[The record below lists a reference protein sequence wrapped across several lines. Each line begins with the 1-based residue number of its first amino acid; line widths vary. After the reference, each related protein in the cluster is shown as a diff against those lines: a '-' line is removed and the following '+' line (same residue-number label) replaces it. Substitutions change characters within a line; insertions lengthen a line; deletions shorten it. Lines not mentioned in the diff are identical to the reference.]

1 MPEYMLIAIA
11 PAEASAEAAKME
23 ISPEM
28 IQAVIE
34 KYNAWTAKLEESGKL
49 AGINKLRDEAGRRI
63 SGFGES
69 QVVTDGPYAE
79 TKEVIGGYWIIK
91 AENYDEAVELS
102 RDCPQLEFGGTIEV
116 REIED
121 LSALGS

>member
-1 MPEYMLIAIA
+1 MPQYMLIALA
-11 PAEASAEAAKME
+11 PAAAMENMDAE

-28 IQAVIE
+28 IQAIIE
-34 KYNAWTAKLEESGKL
+34 KYNAWTEKLQASGRL
-49 AGINKLRDEAGRRI
+49 AGINKLRDERGRTI
-63 SGFGES
+63 TGYGDK

-79 TKEVIGGYWIIK
+79 TKEVIGGYWIVN
-91 AENYDEAVELS
+91 AESYDEAVELS
-102 RDCPQLEFGGTIEV
+102 RDCPQLEFGGMIEV